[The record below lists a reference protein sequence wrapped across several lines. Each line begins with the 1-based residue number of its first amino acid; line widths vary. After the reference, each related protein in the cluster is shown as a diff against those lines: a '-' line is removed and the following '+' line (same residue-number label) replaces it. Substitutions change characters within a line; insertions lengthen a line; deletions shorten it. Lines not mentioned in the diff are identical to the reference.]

1 MKNHAL
7 QAKLSEMESKLLGG
21 KHWMRFVHVV
31 PDADCRFQFV
41 LFWLRP
47 GSKHCGGVAQSAVER
62 SFGNSR

>member
-31 PDADCRFQFV
+31 PDADCRFFSLCCFGCDQGVSIVEV
-41 LFWLRP
+41 LR
-47 GSKHCGGVAQSAVER
+47 KAQ
-62 SFGNSR
+62 